1 MRETR
6 TPQGPERHGLG
17 CPKRT
22 PGRTEPC
29 LWVWELRGHWAWWGA
44 RGSSPTAGSQLH
56 PRINRTPG
64 LIWNLG
70 VTPYD
75 RGVVN
80 QSPSS
85 PCLCHELVL
94 PSWGWAAWPGAE
106 GGDQPGQR
114 ARWLPEQISEHTEKM
129 VTRPLSPSTACTGH
143 MTQTNL
149 EPSREGSSG
158 KFTSSSAKVTPC
170 QSTVVPLPLA
180 SPGNPSLTNSVLLR
194 CNSHTMKSI
203 LLVTSP
209 WLSASSQ
216 GPATTSTIYIR
227 LGLCHPPQK
236 ETLSLPAVTPQ
247 PTPSPCSQDSTFCFW
262 IFHTN
267 EVVQNPMHLF

>member
-1 MRETR
+1 MSL
-6 TPQGPERHGLG
+6 GLG
-17 CPKRT
+17 AQRSL
-22 PGRTEPC
+22 GR
-29 LWVWELRGHWAWWGA
+29 GG
-44 RGSSPTAGSQLH
+44 GSSPTAGSQLH

-85 PCLCHELVL
+85 PCLCRELGL
-94 PSWGWAAWPGAE
+94 PSGGWAAWPGAE

-114 ARWLPEQISEHTEKM
+114 ARWLSEQIPEHTEKM
-129 VTRPLSPSTACTGH
+129 ITRPLSPSTARMGH

-149 EPSREGSSG
+149 EASREGSSG

-180 SPGNPSLTNSVLLR
+180 SPGNPSLTNSVFLR
-194 CNSHTMKSI
+194 CNSHTMKFT

-209 WLSASSQ
+209 WLSASLQ
-216 GPATTSTIYIR
+216 GPATTSTIYIQ
-227 LGLCHPPQK
+227 LELCHPPKRKPCPYQQ
-236 ETLSLPAVTPQ
+236 SLPNPLPARAAKTPLSGSGFFIQ
-247 PTPSPCSQDSTFCFW
+247 MKSYKTPCTFFDCS
-262 IFHTN
+262 
-267 EVVQNPMHLF
+267 